1 MKQMKQTQIRTKIDL
16 FKALDNLTKA
26 DNEYLSV
33 NSDKYQKVEEY
44 KNLIQLTAIGLP
56 KSADIS
62 DLSSLDFGEQSLEEY
77 VKNNNVDTVEKRLI
91 SIKSD
96 ITTRTSQY
104 ANTYF
109 EKKEDDK
116 KEKETN
122 IVNFSE
128 ELIDVYDKIQSR
140 NHKILIAFA
149 VVFIVFSA
157 IFAVAAICLF
167 IDSFCDFL
175 GENGVTICSAICTV
189 AGVADFIN
197 GGAFSIYERF
207 DDKKKSKV
215 RNGAEQSLQT
225 ENPAEAF
232 RENSVIKSF
241 INLGGDI
248 RIGDVYYAD
257 GVNNEEQRNNMAN
270 SASNKVIKTF
280 CSKGNIQIGNTYHHN
295 QKKRERL
302 DKTNEISG
310 NNSTASNNSTEE
322 REELSFEE
330 ECRLIHEKNR
340 ADDNSKIGG
349 SK

>member
-215 RNGAEQSLQT
+215 HDGAEQSLQT

-232 RENSVIKSF
+232 EKVTNSIIIKGNACGVI
-241 INLGGDI
+241 INKT
-248 RIGDVYYAD
+248 
-257 GVNNEEQRNNMAN
+257 VNNEGKNED
-270 SASNKVIKTF
+270 I
-280 CSKGNIQIGNTYHHN
+280 SK
-295 QKKRERL
+295 E
-302 DKTNEISG
+302 
-310 NNSTASNNSTEE
+310 
-322 REELSFEE
+322 
-330 ECRLIHEKNR
+330 
-340 ADDNSKIGG
+340 
-349 SK
+349 